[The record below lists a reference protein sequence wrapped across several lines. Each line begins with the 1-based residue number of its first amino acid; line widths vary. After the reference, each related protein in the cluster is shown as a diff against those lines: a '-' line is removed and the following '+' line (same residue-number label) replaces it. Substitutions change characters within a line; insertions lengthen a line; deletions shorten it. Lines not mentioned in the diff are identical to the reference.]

1 MSEDF
6 AYRAKVLITQRRY
19 QDAVRL
25 CRRGLLTDPS
35 REEGRLVLG
44 MALLAM
50 RRFEEV
56 RAEMLALLR
65 ARPEDSV
72 ARRLLGQAFLEAGD
86 LVRASEELE
95 AVRRL
100 APSDPRIA
108 ELLDEVSEAQ
118 KDEPVASPSPSPRR
132 WAEAEELETT
142 PGDIPA
148 PADRQLAP
156 AAARPPAPAHA
167 ATAPSHET
175 VTQPLEDQTFPDPL
189 PAHLRELRV
198 DVGALPSVVTQ
209 VLALDDAERM
219 RKASVLM
226 TTSPGEAA
234 LSDPTVP
241 GSAAS
246 AGVPEPGRI
255 APTPSAADLI
265 EVDASTDIAGPPPL
279 RPQASPAEPTVPGAV
294 SFVAAKGWPAD
305 PPPTITPVMPALVRA
320 AARLAAATRGKS
332 SLRVAIAEPDVPPAP
347 APVVFASP
355 SSTLALAAAPVAV
368 LTVVPSP
375 SPAATSLP
383 LLTPLPQQSFDPLE
397 IDTKSYAAA
406 SEEAR
411 AREAGRSAE
420 PRGRKPSLEEV
431 RAVQQKFADAVS
443 EISEVSEVDQSALPR
458 PIVEVRSPAATPRV
472 PEPRGGQPVEG
483 APSGDD
489 EPESTVTEVPQSYRE
504 GGSPRGGAPRPG
516 GPSAPA
522 PATLEGGRT
531 SSPMT
536 VVAKPVG
543 NMATQ
548 HASPDGVAPTALA
561 RAVPAPPSR
570 PQVPEALRSRP
581 ASETAPAP
589 PLADDRVTRALDPE
603 ERPDR
608 EGSLPPARLSQPPS
622 FLDPQIDPP
631 RRPGPKSAG
640 DPQRPLGPP
649 RSAIAPPAPASL
661 PGLSSL
667 PPPMPAPGRVT
678 MPVIDEEDAKGKR
691 ISRPTIDGTPKNVLT
706 SELRDSDDSLVG
718 AALEESAERF
728 EIAPKRSVAAPWEGA
743 AAGKRDLPHPL
754 GPPASAPFK
763 PPPARAP
770 AGAAFDPLDRP
781 LSPEEFESS
790 ISGRPMPL
798 ISPAGEDSA
807 VLRPEDLIS
816 GSEQVM
822 LPEVQRS
829 VVIPST
835 DGSPLDEPLSPDDF
849 SYSGPVAGRLPSAVL
864 PSVAAPGPVDPLD
877 EPLSPDDFS
886 YDPERAAAVGARG
899 DGDLDRPRSP
909 PAKPIVGP
917 APPMAIPRDALRQV
931 PVMKSA
937 LVQAIPA
944 DPLDEPLAPSDFSE
958 AVIPKGVKGGARRA
972 DAGRAAAPA
981 RAEAGPKP
989 APVRIVAKKGQPP
1002 VKVATKPLPKQR
1014 PRTDSR
1020 LLRIAIPSAVVAI
1033 LLVLGVTGFL
1043 HWRAGRLRAAKV
1055 ELAEKAEAVGD
1066 YPSLRTALG
1075 QYREVSDEVTDSR
1088 EHLARVARTYA
1099 LLAFEFGLPDDRRE
1113 SRTILDRLRAMGAAD
1128 PASAPIEAAAWAY
1141 MLASEGRLDDAELTL
1156 RPYQTPDPHVAYIR
1170 ARVALQREAYEEAE
1184 RILREATR
1192 VPPSWVRQSCA
1203 LVDAMLGQNLKK
1215 AEGLQLLEGLGATH
1229 GRHVG
1234 VRLLRARLLAG
1245 SPHMRE
1251 QARLELQSLVQ
1262 PALWNSAAPSEQAWV
1277 HLLNA
1282 FLALDGPGGRPD
1294 ATRALRSAREVGVGD
1309 VKFRLMLV
1317 RVLLGLRQ
1325 LVEAKAELADIVR
1338 TAPPRARSE
1347 AGLLLA
1353 ETHLSL
1359 GEIAE
1364 AEALL
1369 TQVDESARRHLLKGR
1384 VLMAQRKMAEALGE
1398 FRIAKTQDPSLA
1410 MAFEVD
1416 LESARAQLNIGET
1429 STAVETA
1436 RALVRDHPD
1445 NVTVALLLGDALLK
1459 AGTAEAT
1466 PASARYLH
1474 EAEQAY
1480 QNAIRLA
1487 PESVDARLKLANLAR
1502 WRGDLSRAREMLEE
1516 ILARDGGNIEAHIVR
1531 ASLAGESG
1539 NLPDARQ
1546 LLARIQQL
1554 PSAVSEPGAV
1564 AVLEAELSLRAGTL
1578 EGVEA
1583 LLERAQR
1590 GGASDGE
1597 YQHVL
1602 GLWKL
1607 RTYKI
1612 ADALQALRIAS
1623 GALPGDSVRSAE
1635 LARAY
1640 RLSDATKRDT
1650 EQMAEGALRIDQRL
1664 ADAIVVRALI
1674 LMDDGALG
1682 PAATL
1687 LRQAEQGL
1695 LARPR
1700 DANVQAFLTMA
1711 KGRYEY
1717 EQGRAQE
1724 AQRLLEEAIRLDAR
1738 LAEAHYFLGLTFID
1752 LARTRDACT
1761 ELGRFLEIAPGVRD
1775 TADAESERRRLG
1787 CR

>member
-1 MSEDF
+1 MNEDF

-95 AVRRL
+95 AARRL

-108 ELLDEVSEAQ
+108 DLLAEVEAAQ
-118 KDEPVASPSPSPRR
+118 QDEPEAAAPPDPRR

-142 PGDIPA
+142 PGDIPVPAERA
-148 PADRQLAP
+148 PPVPAP
-156 AAARPPAPAHA
+156 AAAA
-167 ATAPSHET
+167 ASRET
-175 VTQPLEDQTFPDPL
+175 VTQPLEDETYPDPG
-189 PAHLRELRV
+189 PAHLRDLRV
-198 DVGALPSVVTQ
+198 DVGALGASVVTQ
-209 VLALDDAERM
+209 VIAPADAEKM

-241 GSAAS
+241 
-246 AGVPEPGRI
+246 EPARI
-255 APTPSAADLI
+255 AVAPAAADVI
-265 EVDASTDIAGPPPL
+265 EVDPSTDVAGPPPI
-279 RPQASPAEPTVPGAV
+279 RPQAPAGEPTVPGAV
-294 SFVAAKGWPAD
+294 SFAASKGWPAE

-332 SLRVAIAEPDVPPAP
+332 SLRAAVADPEAPAVPAP
-347 APVVFASP
+347 AI
-355 SSTLALAAAPVAV
+355 AA
-368 LTVVPSP
+368 SP
-375 SPAATSLP
+375 SPAVSVAAAPPAALPVVPAPAALP
-383 LLTPLPQQSFDPLE
+383 LLTPLPPRPLDPLD
-397 IDTKSYAAA
+397 IDTKSYAEA

-431 RAVQQKFADAVS
+431 RAAQQKFADAVS

-458 PIVEVRSPAATPRV
+458 PVVEVRSGAAAPRAPEGKAGPPAAD
-472 PEPRGGQPVEG
+472 EPSSE
-483 APSGDD
+483 D

-504 GGSPRGGAPRPG
+504 GGGGRSGAARPGASAGAPAA
-516 GPSAPA
+516 SAPA
-522 PATLEGGRT
+522 TSEGGRT

-548 HASPDGVAPTALA
+548 HASPDGVSPTVAA
-561 RAVPAPPSR
+561 RAVPAAPAR
-570 PQVPEALRSRP
+570 PQAPEALRSRP

-589 PLADDRVTRALDPE
+589 PLPDDRVTRALDPD

-608 EGSLPPARLSQPPS
+608 DGALPPARLSQPPS
-622 FLDPQIDPP
+622 FLDPQIDAP

-640 DPQRPLGPP
+640 EPPRLAGPP
-649 RSAIAPPAPASL
+649 RAAIAPPAPASL

-678 MPVIDEEDAKGKR
+678 MPVIDEEGAPDKR
-691 ISRPTIDGTPKNVLT
+691 TSKPTVDGTPKNVLT

-728 EIAPKRSVAAPWEGA
+728 EIAPKRGVAAPWEGA
-743 AAGKRDLPHPL
+743 AAGRREARPVV
-754 GPPASAPFK
+754 PPAPASFK
-763 PPPARAP
+763 PPPVRAP
-770 AGAAFDPLDRP
+770 MGAAFDPLDRP

-790 ISGRPMPL
+790 ISGGRVSL
-798 ISPAGEDSA
+798 IAPAVEDSA

-822 LPEVQRS
+822 LPEVGRP
-829 VVIPST
+829 VPVPSPA
-835 DGSPLDEPLSPDDF
+835 GSPLDEPLSPDDF
-849 SYSGPVAGRLPSAVL
+849 SYSGPAAVRPPSAVL
-864 PSVAAPGPVDPLD
+864 PSVAPQPADPLD

-899 DGDLDRPRSP
+899 DGRADRPRP
-909 PAKPIVGP
+909 PPVRPIVGP
-917 APPMAIPRDALRQV
+917 APPMAIPHDALRQV

-937 LVQAIPA
+937 LVQAMPA

-972 DAGRAAAPA
+972 DPAKAAAAAPA

-989 APVRIVAKKGQPP
+989 APVRIVAKKGQAP

-1055 ELAEKAEAVGD
+1055 ELAEKSEAFGD

-1075 QYREVSDEVTDSR
+1075 QYREVSDEVPDSR

-1099 LLAFEFGLPDDRRE
+1099 LLAFEFGLPDDLRE
-1113 SRTILDRLRAMGAAD
+1113 AHAILERLRAMGPAD
-1128 PASAPIEAAAWAY
+1128 AASAPIEAAAWAY
-1141 MLASEGRLDDAELTL
+1141 KFASEGRLDDAELTL
-1156 RPYQTPDPHVAYIR
+1156 RPHQTPDPHIAYVR
-1170 ARVALQREAYEEAE
+1170 ARLSLQREAYEEAE

-1203 LVDAMLGQNLKK
+1203 LVEAMLGQNVKK
-1215 AEGLQLLEGLGATH
+1215 AEGLGLLENLGSTQ

-1262 PALWNSAAPSEQAWV
+1262 PALWNAAAPSEQAWV

-1294 ATRALRSAREVGVGD
+1294 ATRALRSAREVGTVGD

-1325 LVEAKAELADIVR
+1325 LGEAKTELTDIVR

-1347 AGLLLA
+1347 ARLLLA
-1353 ETHLSL
+1353 ETHLDL
-1359 GEIAE
+1359 GEISE
-1364 AEALL
+1364 ADGLL
-1369 TQVDESARRHLLKGR
+1369 GQVDESARRHLLKGR

-1410 MAFEVD
+1410 FEVD

-1436 RALVRDHPD
+1436 RALVRDHPRD
-1445 NVTVALLLGDALLK
+1445 VTVTLLLGDALLK
-1459 AGTAEAT
+1459 AGN
-1466 PASARYLH
+1466 LL

-1480 QNAIRLA
+1480 QTAIQLA
-1487 PESVDARLKLANLAR
+1487 PESAEARIKLANLAR
-1502 WRGDLSRAREMLEE
+1502 WRGDLSRARTMLEE

-1546 LLARIQQL
+1546 MLARIQQL
-1554 PSAVSEPGAV
+1554 PNALSEAGAI
-1564 AVLEAELSLRAGTL
+1564 AVLEAELALRAGTL

-1583 LLERAQR
+1583 LLDRAQR
-1590 GGASDGE
+1590 GGASEGE
-1597 YQHVL
+1597 HQHVL

-1607 RTYKI
+1607 RTYKV
-1612 ADALQALRIAS
+1612 ADALVALRRAS
-1623 GALPGDSVRSAE
+1623 NSVPGDSVRRAE

-1650 EQMAEGALRIDQRL
+1650 EQMAEDALRIDQRL

-1682 PAATL
+1682 PAASL
-1687 LRQAEQGL
+1687 LRQADQGL
-1695 LARPR
+1695 QARPR

-1724 AQRLLEEAIRLDAR
+1724 AQRLLEEAIRLDAS
-1738 LAEAHYFLGLTFID
+1738 LAEAHYFLGLAFVD
-1752 LARTRDACT
+1752 LARSRDACT

-1775 TADAESERRRLG
+1775 TADADSERRRLG